1 MPKISVIIPVYNVE
15 KFLKRCLDSVLAQ
28 TFQDFEVICV
38 NDGSTDKSGEI
49 LDSYASK
56 DSRIRVFEQT
66 NQGASVARNN
76 GLAQIRGDYIFF
88 LDSDDVIHY
97 QSFEILTRLLE
108 DNGADMVSFD
118 QLDCTEAD
126 VLSKSLDKTPIDLE
140 SLETQYSETPV
151 FLGPH
156 KGNYIIHFTATSKF
170 FRKELLE
177 NISFIPR
184 NRFEDL
190 AYSFGLLSKNPK
202 TVVLKKILYYYII
215 NENGVFHTSSNL
227 KQMTDYRECLEYIYD
242 LFKDRKEELEFLKKD
257 LIPNVLEQ
265 QRRRCRKASGTLKI
279 DMYRAFAEELRW
291 LEENG
296 LLVFNYNRLHRYL
309 VYKILMM
316 FFEHE

>member
-15 KFLKRCLDSVLAQ
+15 KFLRRCLDSVLAQ

-38 NDGSTDKSGEI
+38 NDGSTDRSGEI
-49 LDSYASK
+49 LASYASK

-76 GLAQIRGDYIFF
+76 GLAQIHGDYIFF

-126 VLSKSLDKTPIDLE
+126 VLGKNLDKTSIDFE
-140 SLETQYSETPV
+140 SLETYYSETPV
-151 FLGPH
+151 FLGTH
-156 KGNYIIHFTATSKF
+156 KGKYIVHFTATSKF

-202 TVVLKKILYYYII
+202 TVVLKAVLYYYII

-227 KQMTDYRECLEYIYD
+227 KQMTDYRECLNYIYS
-242 LFKDRKEELEFLKKD
+242 LFKDKKEELEFLKKD

-265 QRRRCRKASGTLKI
+265 QRRRCRKASGSLKRE
-279 DMYRAFAEELRW
+279 MYGTFAEELRC
-291 LEENG
+291 LNSKG
-296 LLVFNYNRLHRYL
+296 MLVRKYHRLHRYM
-309 VYKILMM
+309 VYKFISY
-316 FFEHE
+316 FY

>member
-38 NDGSTDKSGEI
+38 NDGSTDRSGEI
-49 LDSYASK
+49 LVSYASK

-76 GLAQIRGDYIFF
+76 GLEQIRGDYIFF

-126 VLSKSLDKTPIDLE
+126 VLSKSLDKTPIDFE

-151 FLGPH
+151 FLGTH

-177 NISFIPR
+177 NISFIPH

-202 TVVLKKILYYYII
+202 TVVLKKVLYYYII
-215 NENGVFHTSSNL
+215 NENGAFHTSSNL
-227 KQMTDYRECLEYIYD
+227 KQMTDYRECLEYIYY

-265 QRRRCRKASGTLKI
+265 QRRRCRKASGNIKKQ
-279 DMYRAFAEELRW
+279 MYQEFSSELRF
-291 LEENG
+291 LENNNM
-296 LLVFNYNRLHRYL
+296 LCRRYIRMHKW
-309 VYKILMM
+309 VIYKLITI
-316 FFEHE
+316 FY